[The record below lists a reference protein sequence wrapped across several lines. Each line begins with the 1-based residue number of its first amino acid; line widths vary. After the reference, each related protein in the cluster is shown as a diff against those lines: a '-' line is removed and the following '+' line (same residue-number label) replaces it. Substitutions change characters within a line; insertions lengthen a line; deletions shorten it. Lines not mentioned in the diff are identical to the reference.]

1 MIKCNILHF
10 ICTCDIILP
19 GQEHK
24 TGRKEMITSQEGI
37 RIISE
42 RVRNYRI
49 DFPLTQKQLSDRSG
63 VSLRSIQRFE
73 NGEDIQLGNLIK
85 LLSALGLDNN
95 VEMLVPDVTKRPAA
109 FVEPASRRQR
119 VHVKKGN
126 KSGTNEPFQWGDEK

>member
-1 MIKCNILHF
+1 
-10 ICTCDIILP
+10 
-19 GQEHK
+19 
-24 TGRKEMITSQEGI
+24 MITSQEGI

-95 VEMLVPDVTKRPAA
+95 VELLVPDVTKRPAA

>member
-1 MIKCNILHF
+1 M
-10 ICTCDIILP
+10 
-19 GQEHK
+19 
-24 TGRKEMITSQEGI
+24 
-37 RIISE
+37 
-42 RVRNYRI
+42 
-49 DFPLTQKQLSDRSG
+49 
-63 VSLRSIQRFE
+63 
-73 NGEDIQLGNLIK
+73 GNLIK